1 MDAGPL
7 VAISLVLAV
16 LAAAGALAWRS
27 PVILRMAGRN
37 AVRRKTQTVV
47 VVAGL
52 MVGTAII
59 SGSLASGDSLSHGI
73 RKGAYDALGPA
84 DALLQVEGQLHFPYS
99 VYEDLAAD
107 ATVGRTVAA
116 MSPLLYE
123 EAALSDPVS
132 RQSEPR
138 VSLIGFDPAANR
150 PFGTFRTTNGRTVD
164 GTDLGEDEVYVLESL
179 ATSLDARPGDELR
192 LDYAKP
198 IPPRIPRIFTFNG
211 SLTASAGACPV
222 VQACQYLAG
231 PNDAAT
237 FEVPVEPGAVA
248 ITSVVAWFGP
258 TAERVDLDQVLR
270 APGGGVFANANG
282 TPAQPDN
289 PSVLNASGDGGLA
302 TGSWS
307 LEVRSKAAVN
317 QPFRALAFVFYEEY
331 NLSALQR
338 LAREAEAAGIDPEE
352 LRPDAFD
359 GGGGERATV
368 TVKAVVKPE
377 GFGDFLLGKNVFARY
392 DTVERLYGLEG
403 QTNLVLVSGD
413 LDPERGAQRVPEILD
428 VLPRAVNASADARP
442 DEPGIR
448 SVKVVGIKPG
458 WLEAAD
464 RAGNLFTEFLTT
476 IGSFT
481 IIAGIMLIV
490 NIFVML
496 AEERKSELGMAR
508 AVGLSRRQ
516 LVLLF
521 GFEGILYAMV
531 ATVLGVLLGIALSWG
546 LIKGLNDIFSQSTT
560 EGPGLLEIPFH
571 VEPVSLVYA
580 FAAGFL
586 ITVATV
592 AVASWR
598 VSRLNIVRAIRRL
611 EEPPRRASRAVFLFG
626 LLFLLGGLA
635 WAAYGFLSG
644 NFVARVLAPCLALL
658 GAGMA
663 ATRWAPKRW
672 AYPLAGA
679 GVALY
684 AGWSIFRLGNPEG
697 LVNRVMGPVR
707 GVFIVLAV
715 VLILLYIPQLVRVVA
730 SLLLRVKALVPAVRP
745 GVAYPLEKKTRTG
758 LTVTMF
764 ALVIL
769 VVVAFSIFG
778 ATFRVDVASQT
789 GGYDVEGDA
798 TVPVGDL
805 RAWLDANREPG
816 VPDPF
821 PRIERYDELRYAIA
835 FGGDLIRIDG
845 EQPEY
850 QGPPVDY
857 VYAFD
862 AAFAAGN
869 EYGFE
874 SLDPAYPTAR
884 DAYEAV
890 LADPGLVIVSTLY
903 NFDEQGQLGAHQ
915 VGDLLTIETAGGTS
929 EFRIIGFQ
937 KQFYL
942 GGVWVHP
949 QVLEANFQRV
959 RGEYLF
965 ELRPGED
972 PAVAAKEIEAAFQ
985 GAGMN
990 AVGIEEE
997 AEKQLE
1003 QNRRFLTLFQLFL
1016 GFGLV
1021 VGIASLGIVTARSVL
1036 ERRQEI
1042 GMLRAVG
1049 YSRRDILKMFYI
1061 EIFFTTTLGILV
1073 GGSIGVFTS
1082 YGVVQSTPSLE
1093 SLGIEFTIPWGDILR
1108 ILALVYVAVF
1118 LATFW
1123 PALRASR
1130 IPPAEAVRYIE

>member
-1 MDAGPL
+1 MDAALL
-7 VAISLVLAV
+7 VAAGLVLAV
-16 LAAAGALAWRS
+16 LAAAGLLARRS
-27 PVILRMAGRN
+27 PVLVRMAGRN
-37 AVRRKTQTVV
+37 VLRRKTQTIV

-59 SGSLASGDSLSHGI
+59 AGSLASGDSLTHGI
-73 RKGAYDALGPA
+73 RKGAYDGLGPA
-84 DALLQVEGQLHFPYS
+84 DAILQVEGQLHFPRV
-99 VYEDLAAD
+99 VYEDLAAN
-107 ATVGRTVAA
+107 ATVRRSVVA

-123 EAALSDPVS
+123 EAALTDPVA

-150 PFGTFRTTNGRTVD
+150 PFGTFRTTDGRSVD
-164 GTDLGEDEVYVLESL
+164 GSDLGDDEIYLSQDVAEKLGARAGDRLEVN
-179 ATSLDARPGDELR
+179 
-192 LDYAKP
+192 YAKP
-198 IPPRIPRIFTFNG
+198 QPPRVPRIHVFEG

-222 VQACQYLAG
+222 AQACQYVVG
-231 PNDAAT
+231 PDDAAT

-258 TAERVDLDQVLR
+258 ASAQADLDQLLR
-270 APGGGVFANANG
+270 APDGAVFANANG

-289 PSVLNASGDGGLA
+289 PSVLNATTGAPLA
-302 TGSWS
+302 TGAWT
-307 LEVRSKAAVN
+307 LEVRAKAAVN
-317 QPFRALAFVFYEEY
+317 QPFRALALVFYEGA
-331 NLSALQR
+331 NLTALQQ
-338 LAREAEAAGIDPEE
+338 LARDAREAGIDPEE
-352 LRPDAFD
+352 LRPP
-359 GGGGERATV
+359 GLEGGETASLTV
-368 TVKAVVKPE
+368 RAVVTKD
-377 GFGDFLLGKNVFARY
+377 GFGDFLLGPNAFARY
-392 DTVERLYGLEG
+392 ETIERLYGVEG
-403 QTNLVLVSGD
+403 QANLVLVSGD
-413 LDPERGAQRVPEILD
+413 LDPEAGAARVPELLD

-448 SVKVVGIKPG
+448 SVKVVGIKAS
-458 WLEAAD
+458 WLDAAD
-464 RAGNLFTEFLTT
+464 RAGKLFTEFLTT

-521 GFEGILYAMV
+521 GFEGLLYAVV
-531 ATVLGVLLGIALSWG
+531 ASLLGVALGVALAFG
-546 LIKGLNDIFSQSTT
+546 LIRGLNDIFADA
-560 EGPGLLEIPFH
+560 GPDAAGLLEIPFH
-571 VEPVSLVYA
+571 VEPASLAYA

-598 VSRLNIVRAIRRL
+598 VSRLNVVRAIRRL
-611 EEPPRRASRAVFLFG
+611 EEPPRRAGRAAFAAGALFAVVG
-626 LLFLLGGLA
+626 VTGAL
-635 WAAYGFLSG
+635 YGFLEDV
-644 NFVARVLAPCLALL
+644 FVARVLAPCVALL
-658 GAGMA
+658 GAGMVA
-663 ATRWAPKRW
+663 ARWAPQRW
-672 AYPLAGA
+672 AYPLAGG

-707 GVFIVLAV
+707 GVLIVLAV
-715 VLILLYIPQLVRVVA
+715 VLILIHLPQLVRVTA
-730 SLLLRVKALVPAVRP
+730 ALLLRVRPLVPAVRP
-745 GVAYPLEKKTRTG
+745 GVAYPLGKKTRTG

-764 ALVIL
+764 ALVVL

-778 ATFRVDVASQT
+778 ATFRIDLQSQS

-805 RAWLDANREPG
+805 RAWLDANRDPG
-816 VPDPF
+816 APDPF
-821 PRIERYDELRYAIA
+821 PRIERYDELRYAMA
-835 FGGDLIRIDG
+835 FGGDLVRIDG
-845 EQPEY
+845 ERVAY

-857 VYAFD
+857 VYAYNEG
-862 AAFAAGN
+862 FAAN
-869 EYGFE
+869 NRYDFE

-890 LADPGLVIVSTLY
+890 LADPGLVIVSSLY
-903 NFDEQGQLGAHQ
+903 NFDEHGQPGAHQ
-915 VGDLLTIETAGGTS
+915 VGDLLTLETAGGTT

-937 KQFYL
+937 RQLYL

-965 ELRPGED
+965 QLKPGED
-972 PAVAAKEIEAAFQ
+972 AAEAAKDIEAAFQ
-985 GAGMN
+985 GVGMN
-990 AVGIEEE
+990 AVSIEEE
-997 AEKQLE
+997 AAKQLE

-1049 YSRRDILKMFYI
+1049 YSRRDILRMLYV
-1061 EIFFTTTLGILV
+1061 EIFFTTTLGVLV
-1073 GGSIGVFTS
+1073 GGSIGIFTS
-1082 YGVVQSTPSLE
+1082 YGVVASTPSLE
-1093 SLGIEFTIPWGDILR
+1093 SLGIEFTIPWLDILR
-1108 ILALVYVAVF
+1108 ILALVYLAVF
-1118 LATFW
+1118 LATLW
-1123 PALRASR
+1123 PATRASR
-1130 IPPAEAVRYIE
+1130 IPPAEAVRYVE